1 VPEDELA
8 VDECVPDPEDDCDDE
23 VCDPDDVCED
33 VVEDTVRE
41 DDPLGDAL
49 DDEPVDEEDRE
60 VELDPEEELAVLE
73 LDPDRE
79 VLLDVPLELE
89 ELEPQVPP

>member
-1 VPEDELA
+1 VL
-8 VDECVPDPEDDCDDE
+8 
-23 VCDPDDVCED
+23 
-33 VVEDTVRE
+33 
-41 DDPLGDAL
+41 L

-73 LDPDRE
+73 LDPDLEE

-89 ELEPQVPP
+89 EEPKLQTPP